1 LGLVVAKV
9 VTHEQNHKAQDGTMS
24 KANPQRSALIEW
36 VLKEDDPQTQE
47 GEGKKVQRNG
57 KDFFL

>member
-9 VTHEQNHKAQDGTMS
+9 VTHEQNHKAQDGTLYETC
-24 KANPQRSALIEW
+24 PQRSAIVEW
-36 VLKEDDPQTQE
+36 VLKENDSQPQE